1 MLCILSLVYIL
12 SYIILHHL
20 SSLVLEAWCLRLD
33 AYLLGAYPT
42 QEKIFG
48 SWQRMQQEAD
58 SGPP

>member
-1 MLCILSLVYIL
+1 
-12 SYIILHHL
+12 
-20 SSLVLEAWCLRLD
+20 VLEAWCLRLD